1 VRHQQYLMGGCDD
14 GDDDARESLERD
26 EAALVAEVSA
36 LRGTG
41 CFRGFRV
48 SKPNF

>member
-1 VRHQQYLMGGCDD
+1 MGGCDD

-26 EAALVAEVSA
+26 EAVLVAEVSA

-41 CFRGFRV
+41 CFRGIRV